1 MRTRRRSLASV
12 ALAALL
18 LLAAPA
24 AATELHGGA
33 QLGYSGAPGGLAY
46 FQVSEFASEF
56 PLAMRLGLEFLAREP
71 GNAAD
76 ARRIFINNATNGVP
90 QESGRLWGYRLD
102 FVYSL
107 DRAPLPNL
115 HLFGGPR
122 FGRFTGNFK
131 YVGGNEDFDVT
142 SRQWG
147 WGLGL
152 EGRYAVGSR
161 SNLVLSAGFDW
172 YGEAELRGHDT
183 LYAPDG
189 ETVNGRENY
198 AWNDAD
204 EAINQPGFDPRFQVG
219 FDLRFGR

>member
-1 MRTRRRSLASV
+1 MQDRRRSLAFA
-12 ALAALL
+12 ALATLL
-18 LLAAPA
+18 LVTAPA

-46 FQVSEFASEF
+46 FQVSEFASDF
-56 PLAMRLGLEFLAREP
+56 PL
-71 GNAAD
+71 
-76 ARRIFINNATNGVP
+76 

-107 DRAPLPNL
+107 NRGPVPNL

-131 YVGGNEDFDVT
+131 YIGGNEDFDVT

-147 WGLGL
+147 WGMGL
-152 EGRYAVGSR
+152 EGRYPLSGAA
-161 SNLVLSAGFDW
+161 NFVLSAGFDW
-172 YGEAELRGHDT
+172 YGESELRGHDT
-183 LYAPDG
+183 VYAPDG
-189 ETVNGRENY
+189 ETVNGREDY
-198 AWNDAD
+198 EWSDAD

-219 FDLRFGR
+219 FDLSFGR